1 MFAKQLSSTF
11 QRWKSRVRVSVTS
24 RLLCSNMFVAE
35 FREDIRI
42 IIPDIGELLK
52 HSDPDNFMGPIQIL
66 SKLEEQG
73 MC

>member
-1 MFAKQLSSTF
+1 
-11 QRWKSRVRVSVTS
+11 
-24 RLLCSNMFVAE
+24 MFVAE
-35 FREDIRI
+35 FQEDIRI

-52 HSDPDNFMGPIQIL
+52 HSAPDHFMGPIQIL